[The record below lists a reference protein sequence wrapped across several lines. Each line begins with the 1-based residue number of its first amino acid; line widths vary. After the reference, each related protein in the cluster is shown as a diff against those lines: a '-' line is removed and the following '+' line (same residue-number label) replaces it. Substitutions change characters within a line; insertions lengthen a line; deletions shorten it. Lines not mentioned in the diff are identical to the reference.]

1 MGRPSE
7 KKPLPGETVLFFQV
21 VGAFLGAGGLG
32 VLIAR
37 TLWPSDPAQAIGLG
51 FLSGLLGLYL
61 LSKRYG
67 GDWSNQT
74 EEPTEDD
81 IYIHGEWT
89 TVSMENDIYRTAKQR
104 FRKNMPSRFTPQRSR
119 KRWSGK

>member
-1 MGRPSE
+1 MGGRSE

-21 VGAFLGAGGLG
+21 VGALLGAGGLG
-32 VLIAR
+32 VLAAR
-37 TLWPSDPAQAIGLG
+37 AIWPGDPAQAIGLG

-74 EEPTEDD
+74 EEPTEDE

-89 TVSMENDIYRTAKQR
+89 TVSMEHDIYRTAKQR
-104 FRKNMPSRFTPQRSR
+104 FRKNMLSRFSQQRSR
-119 KRWSGK
+119 KRWWGE